1 MFLKLYVF
9 SKQMM
14 VSNLRGEL
22 TGGKTTKMED
32 YDLVDA
38 VARSLHISSPQEL
51 SQLGLILFP
60 AMINSA
66 VRSNDIPKLDTLKS
80 YGADLSATNYDH
92 RTALHLACIEGNEQI
107 AKHLLLNGVS
117 VHVRDRYDRTPLMEA
132 ISIDAH
138 SIIALLIKCGAHLTG
153 SARVIGEN
161 LVSIAARGAINR
173 MESYRLAGADLS
185 QPDPSGRTALHVAA
199 LHGHAELVKYLL
211 ERRVDRNEKDM
222 LGLTPLDYAKL
233 REHNG
238 EIVNILNPTVEI
250 ENGIANG
257 V

>member
-1 MFLKLYVF
+1 
-9 SKQMM
+9 MM

-22 TGGKTTKMED
+22 TGGKTAKMED

-66 VRSNDIPKLDTLKS
+66 VLSNDIPKLDTLKS
-80 YGADLSATNYDH
+80 YGADLSAINYDN
-92 RTALHLACIEGNEQI
+92 RTALHVACIEGNEQI

-132 ISIDAH
+132 ISIDDH
-138 SIIALLIKCGAHLTG
+138 RIIALLIKCGAHLTG
-153 SARVIGEN
+153 SARIIGEN
-161 LVSIAARGAINR
+161 LVSIAARGAVNR

-199 LHGHAELVKYLL
+199 LHGHLEMVKYLIG
-211 ERRVDRNEKDM
+211 RRVERNVKDM
-222 LGLTPLDYAKL
+222 LGLTPLGYAKL
-233 REHNG
+233 G
-238 EIVNILNPTVEI
+238 ENNEVIIKLLSPDEMKEESTAEQR
-250 ENGIANG
+250 
-257 V
+257 